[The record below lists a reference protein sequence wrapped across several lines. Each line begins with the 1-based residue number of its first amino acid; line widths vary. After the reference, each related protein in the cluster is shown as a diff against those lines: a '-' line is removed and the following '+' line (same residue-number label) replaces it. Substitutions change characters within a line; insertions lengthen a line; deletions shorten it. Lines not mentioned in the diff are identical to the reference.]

1 MKTMKSSKQPAK
13 HTLPQR
19 SKESGG
25 VQSLET
31 GMRVLTSFMELDPLP
46 MLKEIAE
53 KSGMPP
59 AKAHRYLASFCR
71 SGYVARDV
79 ETGRYCLGN
88 LALRLGLSAMN
99 GLDIVRVARPLLGEA
114 RDALGHSVL
123 LAVWGSRGPTVVQM
137 EQTRSPISV
146 TTRVGLVLPLLSSS
160 TGRVFAAWL
169 PRAETHE
176 LLAHELAR
184 TARARPPGVPASAT
198 QAEALFQEVRKHG
211 MARVMGQLNPGVSAL
226 SAPVFDHSAQIVAV
240 ISTLGPAGSV
250 DTAWNGGLGRKLRQ
264 KADALSTM
272 LGYRPSR

>member
-1 MKTMKSSKQPAK
+1 MQKTKQVLA
-13 HTLPQR
+13 QR
-19 SKESGG
+19 TKEPGG

-46 MLKEIAE
+46 MLKEIAA

-71 SGYVARDV
+71 SGYVERDA
-79 ETGRYCLGN
+79 ETGRYRLGS
-88 LALRLGLSAMN
+88 LALRLGLNAMN

-123 LAVWGSRGPTVVQM
+123 LAIWGSRGPTVVQM

-160 TGRVFAAWL
+160 TGRVFATWL

-176 LLAHELAR
+176 LLAQELAR
-184 TARARPPGVPASAT
+184 AARSRPPGVPTTAA

-211 MARVMGQLNPGVSAL
+211 IARVMGQLNPGVSAL
-226 SAPVFDHSAQIVAV
+226 SAPVLDHSGQIVAV

-250 DTAWNGGLGRKLRQ
+250 DTAWNGPLAKKLRE
-264 KADALSTM
+264 KAGALSNL
-272 LGYRPSR
+272 LGYRA